1 MNNVT
6 MIGRLT
12 KDPELKTTGSGKPM
26 SVFTLAV
33 PRSYLKDGL
42 PDADFIRCVAW
53 GNTAESL
60 CQYMRQG
67 SLVGVTGRIQTSNFE
82 NRDGTKNYVVQVV
95 CDSVQF
101 LEKKQTAAESNQNR
115 PRTGEPANIPYE
127 SYGIDSDDLP
137 F

>member
-1 MNNVT
+1 MNSVT
-6 MIGRLT
+6 LIGRLT

-33 PRSYLKDGL
+33 TRNYLKEGQ

-53 GNTAESL
+53 GNTAENL

-67 SLVGVTGRIQTSNFE
+67 SMVAVIGRIQTSNFE
-82 NRDGTKNYVVQVV
+82 NRDGSRSYIVQVV
-95 CDSVQF
+95 CDTVQF
-101 LEKKQTAAESNQNR
+101 LEKKTDNQKRKEPQKTEESDR
-115 PRTGEPANIPYE
+115 IPYT
-127 SYGIDSDDLP
+127 SFGIDSDDLP